1 MLTGLI
7 GDGHLSAIC
16 VDNYVIEGVN
26 CAHSSVCFV
35 KAKVVKMAYL
45 CNNGDCEVPLWGTF
59 SLDSIWTKLRGSS
72 TLLHGLTDK

>member
-26 CAHSSVCFV
+26 CAHSSICFV
-35 KAKVVKMAYL
+35 KAKVVKMADL
-45 CNNGDCEVPLWGTF
+45 GNNGDYEVPLRGTF
-59 SLDSIWTKLRGSS
+59 SLDSTWTKLRGSS
-72 TLLHGLTDK
+72 TLLHGLNDK